1 MSQDRTDDR
10 REIDGDA
17 PSQFYL
23 PGAPEAS
30 VVDRL
35 WNAIGGLFRTRGRL
49 RADRPREADGG
60 EPIDE
65 ETRTR

>member
-1 MSQDRTDDR
+1 MSQDRPDDR
-10 REIDGDA
+10 RETDDDE
-17 PSQFYL
+17 PSPFYL

-30 VVDRL
+30 VVDRV
-35 WNAIGGLFRTRGRL
+35 WNAIGGLFRTRGRV

-65 ETRTR
+65 EYSNR

>member
-1 MSQDRTDDR
+1 MSQDRTDEQRAAD
-10 REIDGDA
+10 DDA

-30 VVDRL
+30 VVDRV
-35 WNAIGGLFRTRGRL
+35 WNAIGGLFRTRGRV
-49 RADRPREADGG
+49 RADQPREADGG

-65 ETRTR
+65 E

>member
-1 MSQDRTDDR
+1 MSRDRADDR
-10 REIDGDA
+10 QETDNDA

-35 WNAIGGLFRTRGRL
+35 WNAIGGLFRTRGRI
-49 RADRPREADGG
+49 RADRPRETDGG

-65 ETRTR
+65 EECTR